1 MNLQQLE
8 YIVAVDSCRH
18 FVQAADKCCITQAT
32 LSMMIKKLEEE
43 LGVLIFDRSKQPVLP
58 TEIGKTIIEQAKV
71 VLKETFLLKQIA
83 QEADNE
89 VKGELSI
96 GIIPTLAPYLLPL
109 FLTKFLEKYPLLKI
123 KIVETNTA
131 NIVAQLSKNLLDVGI
146 LATPLGID
154 SMQETVLFY
163 ENFKVFVSDKEK
175 SLKKQYLIPEEIDL
189 NRLWLLEEGHCLRA
203 QVMNL
208 CELQKK
214 QARLHHLE
222 YEAGSIESL
231 LKIVEMNEGITIIPE
246 LAAISLDKTRQ
257 KQVRTFK
264 PPAPVREIS
273 LVTYRHFIKKR
284 LFETLQVE
292 ILMAVKPLLGVGN
305 QEKKQVIGAI

>member
-284 LFETLQVE
+284 LFETLQAE